1 MISNASK
8 KRQATKDEIIYI
20 RKTDT
25 VACIID
31 TRDPLFRGTLE
42 LVPRPARP
50 AASPLV
56 SQKVFLENNLY
67 FTTHVPYFLNIDPD
81 HLTYS

>member
-8 KRQATKDEIIYI
+8 KRQATKDEIIYMW
-20 RKTDT
+20 KTDD
-25 VACIID
+25 VASTKD
-31 TRDPLFRGTLE
+31 SRDPLFRGTLE

-56 SQKVFLENNLY
+56 KKFFSK
-67 FTTHVPYFLNIDPD
+67 TTCTSLPIPYFHNIGPD

>member
-1 MISNASK
+1 MIYNASK

-20 RKTDT
+20 WKTDD
-25 VACIID
+25 VASIKD
-31 TRDPLFRGTLE
+31 TRDPLFRGILE

-56 SQKVFLENNLY
+56 KKFFSK
-67 FTTHVPYFLNIDPD
+67 TTYTSLPIPD
-81 HLTYS
+81 FPNFGPNHLTYS